1 MVSVYNQ
8 PSGISPKERGL
19 VIEGTRITLCQI
31 LAYIRAGKQYQK
43 IQEDFPQL
51 TDKQIDAAMSFIEEN
66 YTELE
71 AECQILVK
79 ENEETQQ
86 YKKLN
91 KSSKFSIINSQFFLL
106 PFALFF
112 LSGTA
117 SAQPIVSDQSTSTV
131 INSNGNQF
139 DIEGGTLSGDG
150 TNLFHSFSQ
159 FGLDNNETANFLANP
174 SINNIL
180 GRITGGDASVIN
192 GLIQVTGG
200 NSNLY
205 LMNPAG
211 MIFNS
216 DAQLNVP
223 AAFTATTATS
233 IGFDGGWF
241 NAVGTNNYSALVG
254 SPNGFQFATSQPGA
268 IINAAHLTVPAGQNL
283 SLVGGTVVSTG
294 SLTATDGNI
303 TVTAVPGTSLV
314 RINGAGQILSLE
326 IAPPTDSQ
334 GNPYPITPLML
345 PALLTGSNANVG
357 TGITVNSQGEVEL
370 TGFGIGIEAGD
381 VVANQLI
388 ADTLTLLAHNNLTLV
403 ESQLQTTGEM
413 KLLAGDTVVVRDS
426 PTNPVLFQAGGD
438 LLIQGNQG
446 IDILALNHPYQTPF
460 VSGGNLSLVSD
471 GTIYGDA
478 HYASGGSFSILNLAG
493 EGGNFVALFD
503 PIISSTEDVIF
514 GNYNG
519 PSLKVETLGSIT
531 VTGDITID
539 NPDFILATFCA
550 QNDCS
555 DDAQILAQQPAL
567 ILRAGLDELIEP
579 AFGYPGDGFGQV
591 PDNPNPIFDGTTF
604 NSAGVVSSP
613 GDVTVNG
620 DITIGNNLDGPV
632 FFTGPVMIEA
642 SGNITTGNI
651 NTFIDSLGSDVPD
664 GGLVDLQAGGNITT
678 DDINSSSLDRDGGA
692 VNVQAGGSIT
702 TGNIDSSSSD
712 GNSGA
717 VNLESGGNIITG
729 NIEAFSENEGDVTS
743 GAVTL
748 DADGNII
755 FQTIKTE
762 ATSGD
767 GTATGGDV
775 SITAE
780 GVVRGLGTIDGT
792 DNDTILTSGTT
803 QGGSVTIQHNGGAD
817 NEQFI
822 VGDATNNGTVG
833 VIRTGDGDD
842 EAILP
847 NQTIPAPDT
856 LIPDNNTFEL
866 GDPDTNGISITF
878 INQAPTLTANPQLS
892 DTQENQP
899 LTFTFADLSAFI
911 TDVNGD
917 NTSIEIK
924 AIPAGTLTRN
934 GIALGAGDTIN
945 PGDTLIYTPAAG
957 NTGLINAFEI
967 SASDRVSSS
976 ASQTVSL
983 NVTPEPPT
991 PPAPEPPTPP
1001 APEPPT
1007 LPAPEPPTLP
1017 APEPPT
1023 PPAPEPPTPPAPDD
1037 VLPEPIFPPNDFPKL
1052 VPVEN
1057 LQPME
1062 ANLSLAEIDEGFT
1075 RRFEQYLGEDTDIP
1089 IKSLDEAREI
1099 LGEVAE
1105 ATGVK
1110 PALLYITF
1118 FPSDLEASQ
1127 FKVLP
1132 QPDDELE
1139 LVVVSPDGQPIRRRV
1154 GITRKQVLYMTG
1166 LLHRNITN
1174 VREPRRYLNPAQKL
1188 YQWLIAP
1195 IEANLQA
1202 QGIDNLVFIMD
1213 SGLRS
1218 LPMAALHDGNGFIV
1232 EKYSVGLM
1240 PSLSLTDTRYVNVQN
1255 LEVLGMGANT
1265 FTDQEP
1271 LPAVPLELELITSK
1285 LWSGKSFL
1293 NDDFTID
1300 NLRKIRS
1307 SKPFGIIHLATHGQ
1321 FLPGK
1326 LNNSYIQFGN
1336 KKLGLDQL
1344 GELGLNKPPVEL
1356 LVLSA
1361 CRTALGDEEAEL
1373 GFAGLAVQAG
1383 VKSALG
1389 SLWYVSDEGTMGLMT
1404 SFYEQLKTAPIKAEA
1419 IRQAQLAMIK
1429 GEVRLEGGQLVTS
1442 NRSYPLFSE
1451 LQQFEDRE
1459 LSHPYYWSAFTMIGN
1474 PW

>member
-294 SLTATDGNI
+294 SLTASDGNI

-381 VVANQLI
+381 VVANQSI
-388 ADTLTLLAHNNLTLV
+388 ANTLTLLAHNNLTLV

-446 IDILALNHPYQTPF
+446 IDILALNHPETPF

-471 GTIYGDA
+471 GDISGDA
-478 HYASGGSFSILNLAG
+478 HFASGGNFSILNLSDQP
-493 EGGNFVALFD
+493 GNFVSFYD
-503 PIISSTEDVIF
+503 PIISVDGDVVF
-514 GNYNG
+514 GDYTG
-519 PSLKVETLGSIT
+519 VSLKVEATGSIT
-531 VTGDITID
+531 ANNITITG
-539 NPDFILATFCA
+539 PDVLIPV
-550 QNDCS
+550 NDPDVIAYS
-555 DDAQILAQQPAL
+555 LNMQPGL
-567 ILRAGLDELIEP
+567 VLRAGRVALDNAP
-579 AFGYPGDGFGQV
+579 NV
-591 PDNPNPIFDGTTF
+591 PQIDLGGTDFT
-604 NSAGVVSSP
+604 SP
-613 GDVTVNG
+613 GGLSPGNVNVG
-620 DITIGNNLDGPV
+620 DIAIGNNLDGPV
-632 FFTGPVMIEA
+632 FFTGPVIIEA

-651 NTFIDSLGSDVPD
+651 NTFNNDFGSDFPD

-692 VNVQAGGSIT
+692 VNLQAGG
-702 TGNIDSSSSD
+702 NIRTDDINSSSSD
-712 GNSGA
+712 GNGGA

-729 NIEAFSENEGDVTS
+729 NIEAFSVGDDVTS

-748 DADGNII
+748 DADGNIT
-755 FQTIKTE
+755 FETIKTE

-775 SITAE
+775 SITAK

-792 DNDTILTSGTT
+792 EDTILTSGTT

-822 VGDATNNGTVG
+822 VGNATNNGTVG
-833 VIRTGDGDD
+833 AIRTGDGDD

-847 NQTIPAPDT
+847 NQTIPGVDT

-899 LTFTFADLSAFI
+899 LTFTYADLSSFI
-911 TDVNGD
+911 TDANGD

-1007 LPAPEPPTLP
+1007 PPAPTPPTPP

-1023 PPAPEPPTPPAPDD
+1023 PPAPEPPTPPAPPDD
-1037 VLPEPIFPPNDFPKL
+1037 VLPEPIFPPNDFPTL
-1052 VPVEN
+1052 VPVGN

-1166 LLHRNITN
+1166 LLQRSITN

-1285 LWSGKSFL
+1285 LWSGKSYL
-1293 NDDFTID
+1293 NDDFTVD

-1307 SKPFGIIHLATHGQ
+1307 STPFGIIHLATHGQ

>member
-1 MVSVYNQ
+1 
-8 PSGISPKERGL
+8 
-19 VIEGTRITLCQI
+19 GTCITPYQI
-31 LAYIRAGKQYQK
+31 LDYIHAGEPHQK
-43 IQEDFPQL
+43 IREDFPWL
-51 TDKQIDAAMSFIEEN
+51 TDEQFDAVISYIGEN

-71 AECQILVK
+71 AECQIIVK
-79 ENEETQQ
+79 ENKEVRQNKEVD
-86 YKKLN
+86 
-91 KSSKFSIINSQFFLL
+91 KSSQFPIPNSQFPIPNFRLAAFLL
-106 PFALFF
+106 PLAL
-112 LSGTA
+112 LLLPGIA
-117 SAQPIVSDQSTSTV
+117 SAQPIVSDHSTNTIV
-131 INSNGNQF
+131 NTNGNQF
-139 DIEGGTLSGDG
+139 DIDGGTLSGDG
-150 TNLFHSFSQ
+150 ANLFHSFSQ
-159 FGLDNNETANFLANP
+159 FGLDNNEMANFLANP
-174 SINNIL
+174 SIHNIL
-180 GRITGGDASVIN
+180 GRITGGDPSVIN

-200 NSNLY
+200 NSNLF

-211 MIFNS
+211 IIFSS

-241 NAVGTNNYSALVG
+241 NAVGANNYSTLVG

-268 IINAAHLTVPAGQNL
+268 IINAGNLSVSAGQNL
-283 SLVGGTVVSTG
+283 SLVGGTVASTG
-294 SLTATDGNI
+294 SLTASGGNI

-326 IAPPTDSQ
+326 IETPTDSQ

-345 PALLTGSNANVG
+345 PELLTGSNANVG
-357 TGITVNSQGEVEL
+357 TGMTVNSQGEVEL
-370 TGFGIGIEAGD
+370 IGSGIGIAAGD
-381 VVANQLI
+381 VVANQVI
-388 ADTLTLLAHNNLTLV
+388 AETLTLLAHNNLTLV

-413 KLLAGDTVVVRDS
+413 NLLAEDTVVVRDS
-426 PTNPVLFQAGGD
+426 QTNPVLVQAGGN

-460 VSGGNLSLVSD
+460 VSGGDLSLVSD

-493 EGGNFVALFD
+493 AGGNFVALLD
-503 PIISSTEDVIF
+503 PIISSTEDVVF
-514 GNYNG
+514 GNYTG

-531 VTGDITID
+531 VTGDITITD
-539 NPDFILATFCA
+539 ADFILAAFCA

-555 DDAQILAQQPAL
+555 ADAQILGEEPAL

-579 AFGYPGDGFGQV
+579 AFDYPGTFFGQV
-591 PDNPNPIFDGTTF
+591 PANPNPTFDGTTF
-604 NSAGVVSSP
+604 NSAVGVSSP

-620 DITIGNNLDGPV
+620 DIVVGFNNTLDGM
-632 FFTGPVMIEA
+632 FNLGGPVIIEA

-651 NTFIDSLGSDVPD
+651 NTFNSLDGN

-678 DDINSSSLDRDGGA
+678 DDINSS
-692 VNVQAGGSIT
+692 GSF
-702 TGNIDSSSSD
+702 

-717 VNLESGGNIITG
+717 VNLESGGNITTG
-729 NIEAFSENEGDVTS
+729 NIEALSVGDDVTS

-748 DADGNII
+748 DADGNIT

-762 ATSGD
+762 ATTPSD
-767 GTATGGDV
+767 NKTAIGGDV
-775 SITAE
+775 SILAE
-780 GVVRGLGTIDGT
+780 GVVRGLGIIGT
-792 DNDTILTSGTT
+792 DTILTRGTT
-803 QGGSVTIQHNGGAD
+803 QGGSVTIQHDGGAD
-817 NEQFI
+817 NEQFT
-822 VGDATNNGTVG
+822 VGDDTSNGTAG
-833 VIRTGDGDD
+833 SIRTGDGDD
-842 EAILP
+842 EVILSIT
-847 NQTIPAPDT
+847 TIPDPDT

-899 LTFTFADLSAFI
+899 LTFTYADLSSFVA
-911 TDVNGD
+911 DANGD
-917 NTSIEIK
+917 NTSIQIG
-924 AIPAGTLTRN
+924 AVTAGTLTRN

-945 PGDTLIYTPAAG
+945 PGDTLEYMPAAG
-957 NTGLINAFEI
+957 TTGLINAFEI
-967 SASDRVSSS
+967 SASDRVSS

-983 NVTPEPPT
+983 NVTPIP
-991 PPAPEPPTPP
+991 
-1001 APEPPT
+1001 
-1007 LPAPEPPTLP
+1007 
-1017 APEPPT
+1017 
-1023 PPAPEPPTPPAPDD
+1023 
-1037 VLPEPIFPPNDFPKL
+1037 PEPISPEPISPEPISPEPISPEPITPTTPTTPTIPTTPTTPTTPIPTPTLGDSLPEFIFSQEIEAPRLEFL
-1052 VPVEN
+1052 RN

-1062 ANLSLAEIDEGFT
+1062 VNPLLAEIDEGFT
-1075 RRFEQYLGEDTDIP
+1075 RQFEQYLGENADIP
-1089 IKSLDEAREI
+1089 IKSLDEGREI
-1099 LGEVAE
+1099 LGEIAE

-1110 PALLYITF
+1110 PALLYVTF
-1118 FPSDLEASQ
+1118 VPSDLEASQ
-1127 FKVLP
+1127 FKILP
-1132 QPDDELE
+1132 QPNDELE
-1139 LVVVSPDGQPIRRRV
+1139 LVVVSSDSQPIRRRV
-1154 GITRKQVLYMTG
+1154 SGITRKEVLYMTR
-1166 LLHRNITN
+1166 LFHRNITDL
-1174 VREPRRYLNPAQKL
+1174 REPLRYLTPAQKL

-1195 IEANLQA
+1195 IEADLQA
-1202 QGIDNLVFIMD
+1202 QGIDNLVFIMEP
-1213 SGLRS
+1213 GLRS
-1218 LPMAALHDGNGFIV
+1218 LPMAALHDGTGFIV

-1240 PSLSLTDTRYVNVQN
+1240 PSLSLTDTRYVNVKN

-1265 FTDQEP
+1265 FTEQEP

-1293 NDDFTID
+1293 NEDFTID

-1307 SKPFGIIHLATHGQ
+1307 SKPFGIVHLATHGQ

-1344 GELGLNKPPVEL
+1344 GELSLNKPPVEL

-1361 CRTALGDEEAEL
+1361 CRTALGDEDAEL

-1419 IRQAQLAMIK
+1419 IRQAQLAMIR
-1429 GEVRLEGGQLVTS
+1429 GEVRLEGNQLITS
-1442 NRSYPLFSE
+1442 NRSYSLSPE
-1451 LQQFEDRE
+1451 LQQLGDRE